1 MTGTR
6 PIIDFMFADFMLDA
20 LGEIANQIA
29 KMQYMSSGRLRMP
42 ILLRGCIGI
51 GHSAATHHSG
61 SYYSV
66 FAHFPGLRVVI
77 PSNPRD
83 AKGLLKHALRCNDP
97 VVFLEHR
104 EILAVKGPVPEGE
117 FEIPFGQ
124 ANVVREGRDVT
135 VVALS
140 LMIHRTLKSCEAL
153 EREGISVELIDPRT
167 VAPLDVET
175 IARSVGKTGRLLI
188 VEEAFGPF
196 GLGSEIAARL
206 VESGFDELDA
216 PIRRLTGAHTP
227 TPYSPPLEAAV
238 VPSVEIITQAIRE
251 LVAE

>member
-1 MTGTR
+1 
-6 PIIDFMFADFMLDA
+6 MFADFMLDA

-29 KMQYMSSGRLRMP
+29 KMQYMSSGRLKMP

-83 AKGLLKHALRCNDP
+83 AKGLLKHALRCDDP
-97 VVFLEHR
+97 VIFLEHR
-104 EILAVKGPVPEGE
+104 EILGVKGEVPETE

-124 ANVVREGRDVT
+124 ANVLREGKHAT
-135 VVALS
+135 VVSLS
-140 LMIHRTLKSCEAL
+140 LMLHRTLKSCEAL
-153 EREGISVELIDPRT
+153 EREGISVEVIDPRT
-167 VAPLDVET
+167 VAPLDGTT
-175 IARSVGKTGRLLI
+175 IGQSIAKTGRLLI

-196 GLGSEIAARL
+196 GLGAEITAQL
-206 VESGFDELDA
+206 VDQGFDDLDA
-216 PIRRLTGAHTP
+216 PIRRLTGGHTP

-238 VPSVEIITQAIRE
+238 VPSVEMITQAIRD
-251 LVAE
+251 LIAE